1 MFNKDWSS
9 YTILNAWIIL
19 IWDDPKLETLK
30 MINTD
35 NAETSGRVFSIYGE
49 PLGLGDP
56 NIIKDDQ
63 ITVSSDENHLPRLYH
78 TTWSPGVDLDLDEE
92 HWVKIDFRK
101 FVLIKAIQILSPL
114 RLGCPLY
121 PTISVG

>member
-1 MFNKDWSS
+1 
-9 YTILNAWIIL
+9 
-19 IWDDPKLETLK
+19 

-78 TTWSPGVDLDLDEE
+78 TTWSPGLDLDLDEE

-114 RLGCPLY
+114 RPGCPLLF
-121 PTISVG
+121 